1 MVVDRK
7 RVHERDRE
15 REQERAGAGDSK
27 REKNSW
33 CVNKNSQNRLGVSKK
48 YDIYIK

>member
-1 MVVDRK
+1 MLVVVDRK

-15 REQERAGAGDSK
+15 REQEQAGAGDSK

-48 YDIYIK
+48 

>member
-1 MVVDRK
+1 MLVVVDRK
-7 RVHERDRE
+7 RVHERDQERE
-15 REQERAGAGDSK
+15 REQDQTGAGDSK

-48 YDIYIK
+48 

>member
-1 MVVDRK
+1 MLVVVDRK
-7 RVHERDRE
+7 RVHERDRDRE
-15 REQERAGAGDSK
+15 REQEQAGAGDSK

-48 YDIYIK
+48 